1 MSVFDKLKLI
11 RGGADRPRRVRK
23 TAEVSGTSEFLET
36 SPLVSTLIFVATV
49 AAIVLI
55 SFVGVSTANL
65 PVLPNQLSSVRVV
78 AGAPFSYES
87 AEKTRVAREQIRD
100 RVPPVFRLEFGPLRQ
115 FEAHMRGLLAE
126 LDALE
131 ARFPGGAAD
140 GEERRQ
146 VLIGVVNAFNAKGPY
161 RANVEDVAALLASGD
176 SRHRFTLV
184 ENGLVILREIYSQGV
199 HDGTLLFGDS
209 SDGRVT
215 TVQIAQEDGSIAQQG
230 AESMEDALM
239 LLRINL
245 GAEGMGRETWVPLFR
260 IFRNGLTPNLIYDQ
274 EATGRR
280 QAEALAMFKPVVV
293 NVERGQTIL
302 EPNTHVTAEQ
312 YEMLAAHRQ
321 FLLENG
327 DAALTEGLQ
336 LFGRVLLVLAMLFAC
351 VFYIRLEDR
360 ATLQSNSRLGLLALM
375 AVFNLGLV
383 RLVYSF
389 GGFPFFITNSETA
402 SLLPYLAPTALAP
415 LIVVILIDAGPAV
428 FMALLISIFT
438 GVIYGNRLDLLV
450 LTFLAS
456 MVAIYAARSTRKR
469 GNVVRAAFLGGLTVA
484 VFALLI
490 GVVDKLPIVMIL
502 LHMAAGVFMG
512 MLTGVVVVGVLP
524 VLEGLFKRTTDIT
537 LLELTDYNHPLL
549 RRMQLEAP
557 GTYHHSLVVAQ
568 LSENAAN
575 AINANPLLARVCALF
590 HDIGKTTK
598 PEYFSENQREG
609 INPHDVSNPS
619 LSALII
625 KSHVKEGVD
634 LALKH
639 RLPRA
644 VIDVIQQHH
653 GTSLIRYFF
662 QRALSGLK
670 TTAGS
675 QPPFSAGTR
684 PPLGGSRSP
693 LAALTAPPGLQ
704 PVPVSE
710 TTYRYDG
717 PKPQFK
723 ESAIIHMADGVE
735 AASRSL
741 RKITPQHLG
750 ELIDQIVHER
760 IEDGQLDECPLTFE
774 EIAKIKSSFN
784 FTLLNMLHSR
794 VAYPPAENPGEAH
807 AAGSG
812 AK

>member
-11 RGGADRPRRVRK
+11 RGSADRPRRTRK
-23 TAEVSGTSEFLET
+23 TAEVSGTAEFLET

-49 AAIVLI
+49 VAIVFI
-55 SFVGVSTANL
+55 SFVGVSTVNL

-78 AGAPFSYES
+78 AGAPFTYES
-87 AEKTRVAREQIRD
+87 AERTRLVREQIRD

-115 FEAHMRGLLAE
+115 FETHMRALLAD
-126 LDALE
+126 LDTIEALHPAGPDSDL
-131 ARFPGGAAD
+131 ARRAA
-140 GEERRQ
+140 
-146 VLIGVVNAFNAKGPY
+146 LAPVVNAFNAKGPY
-161 RANVEDVAALLASGD
+161 RANIDDVASLLAAGD
-176 SRHRFTLV
+176 SAQRFSLAET
-184 ENGLVILREIYSQGV
+184 GLVILREIYTQGV
-199 HDGTLLFGDS
+199 HDTTLLFADS
-209 SDGRVT
+209 NDGRVT
-215 TVQIAQEDGSIAQQG
+215 MVQIVREDGAIAQQG
-230 AESMEDALM
+230 AETLEEALT

-245 GAEGMGRETWVPLFR
+245 AAEGAGRETSLALFR

-274 EATGRR
+274 AATQRR
-280 QAEALAMFKPVVV
+280 QAEALANLKSVVV
-293 NVERGQTIL
+293 SVERGQTIL
-302 EPNTHVTAEQ
+302 EPNTHVTSER
-312 YEMLAAHRQ
+312 YEMLVAHRQ
-321 FLLENG
+321 FLMESG
-327 DAALTEGLQ
+327 EVAITEGLQ
-336 LFGRVLLVLAMLFAC
+336 LFGRILLVLAMLFAC
-351 VFYIRLEDR
+351 VFYIRMEDR
-360 ATLQSNSRLGLLALM
+360 ASLQSNSRLGLLALV
-375 AVFNLGLV
+375 AILNLALV
-383 RLVYSF
+383 RLVYSL
-389 GGFPFFITNSETA
+389 GGLPFFITNSDAT

-428 FMALLISIFT
+428 FMALLISIFS

-456 MVAIYAARSTRKR
+456 TVAIYAARTTHKR

-484 VFALLI
+484 VFAFLI
-490 GVVDKLPIVMIL
+490 GIIDKLPVLMVL
-502 LHMAAGVFMG
+502 LHMGAGLVMG
-512 MLTGVVVVGVLP
+512 IVTGVTVVGVLP

-575 AINANPLLARVCALF
+575 AINANPLLTRVCALF

-609 INPHDVSNPS
+609 INPHDASNPS

-639 RLPRA
+639 HLPRA

-662 QRALSGLK
+662 QRALSSLK
-670 TTAGS
+670 GPPGGGS
-675 QPPFSAGTR
+675 QPPFGPPGPHTR
-684 PPLGGSRSP
+684 PPLNAIGP
-693 LAALTAPPGLQ
+693 APGLL

-717 PKPQFK
+717 PKPHFK
-723 ESAIIHMADGVE
+723 ESAIIHMADSVE

-750 ELIDQIVHER
+750 ELIDQIFHER
-760 IEDGQLDECPLTFE
+760 IEDNQLDECPLTFE
-774 EIAKIKSSFN
+774 EISKIKSSFN

-794 VAYPPAENPGEAH
+794 VAYPPSEPAPDQTAS
-807 AAGSG
+807 GSEP
-812 AK
+812 K

>member
-23 TAEVSGTSEFLET
+23 TAEVSGTVEFLET
-36 SPLVSTLIFVATV
+36 SPLVATLIFVATV
-49 AAIVLI
+49 AAIVFI

-78 AGAPFSYES
+78 AGAPFTYES
-87 AEKTRVAREQIRD
+87 AEKTRLVREQIRD
-100 RVPPVFRLEFGPLRQ
+100 RVPPVFRLEFSPLGQ
-115 FEAHMRGLLAE
+115 FETHMRALLADLE
-126 LDALE
+126 ALE
-131 ARFPGGAAD
+131 PTLPPSAPETDAARRAAL
-140 GEERRQ
+140 EPL
-146 VLIGVVNAFNAKGPY
+146 VAAFNAKGPY
-161 RANVEDVAALLASGD
+161 RASVDDVATLLAAGD
-176 SRHRFTLV
+176 TPQRFALV
-184 ENGLVILREIYSQGV
+184 ENGLVILREIYNQGV
-199 HDGTLLFGDS
+199 HDDTLLFGGAN
-209 SDGRVT
+209 DGRVT
-215 TVQIAQEDGSIAQQG
+215 MVQIVRDDGAIAQQG
-230 AESMEDALM
+230 AESLEEALT

-245 GAEGMGRETWVPLFR
+245 AAEGAGREISAALFR
-260 IFRNGLTPNLIYDQ
+260 IFRNGVTPNLIYDQ
-274 EATGRR
+274 EATQRR
-280 QAEALAMFKPVVV
+280 QAEALANLKPVIVS
-293 NVERGQTIL
+293 VERGQTIL
-302 EPNTHVTAEQ
+302 EPNTHVTTEQ
-312 YEMLAAHRQ
+312 YEMLVAHRQ

-327 DAALTEGLQ
+327 DVALTEGLQ
-336 LFGRVLLVLAMLFAC
+336 LFGRILLVLAMLFAC
-351 VFYIRLEDR
+351 VLYIRLEDR
-360 ATLQSNSRLGLLALM
+360 ATLQSNSRLGLLALV
-375 AVFNLGLV
+375 AILNLGLV
-383 RLVYSF
+383 RLVYSLS
-389 GGFPFFITNSETA
+389 GLPFFVANSDA
-402 SLLPYLAPTALAP
+402 SSLLPYLAPTALAP

-428 FMALLISIFT
+428 FMALLISIFS

-456 MVAIYAARSTRKR
+456 VVAIYGARATRKR
-469 GNVVRAAFLGGLTVA
+469 GNVVRAAFFGGLTVA

-490 GVVDKLPIVMIL
+490 GVIDKLPLTMVL
-502 LHMAAGVFMG
+502 LHMAAGLVMG
-512 MLTGVVVVGVLP
+512 LVTGVVVVGVLP

-549 RRMQLEAP
+549 RLMQLEAP

-590 HDIGKTTK
+590 HDIGKTAK

-609 INPHDVSNPS
+609 INPHDASNPS

-625 KSHVKEGVD
+625 KSHVKEGID

-639 RLPRA
+639 HLPRA

-662 QRALSGLK
+662 QRALSSLK
-670 TTAGS
+670 APAGAGS
-675 QPPFSAGTR
+675 QPPFPPGSR
-684 PPLGGSRSP
+684 PPLVP
-693 LAALTAPPGLQ
+693 LPSAPGLL

-741 RKITPQHLG
+741 RKITPQHLA
-750 ELIDQIVHER
+750 ELIDQIFHER

-774 EIAKIKSSFN
+774 EITKIKSSFN

-794 VAYPPAENPGEAH
+794 VAYPPAE
-807 AAGSG
+807 SG
-812 AK
+812 AEPRASGSVPK

>member
-23 TAEVSGTSEFLET
+23 TAEVSGTVEFLET

-49 AAIVLI
+49 VAIVFI
-55 SFVGVSTANL
+55 SFVGVSTVNL
-65 PVLPNQLSSVRVV
+65 PVLPNQLSSLRVV
-78 AGAPFSYES
+78 AGAPFTYES
-87 AEKTRVAREQIRD
+87 AERTRLVREQIRD

-115 FEAHMRGLLAE
+115 FETHMRALLAD
-126 LDALE
+126 LDAIE
-131 ARFPGGAAD
+131 ALHPPGTPERELARRAA
-140 GEERRQ
+140 
-146 VLIGVVNAFNAKGPY
+146 LAPVVNSFNAKGPY
-161 RANVEDVAALLASGD
+161 RANVEDIASLLASGD
-176 SRHRFTLV
+176 SQQRFSLV
-184 ENGLVILREIYSQGV
+184 ETGLVILREIYTQGV
-199 HDGTLLFGDS
+199 HDTTLLFADA

-215 TVQIAQEDGSIAQQG
+215 MVQIVRDDGAIAQQG
-230 AESMEDALM
+230 AESMEEALT

-245 GAEGMGRETWVPLFR
+245 AAEGAGRETSQSLFR

-274 EATGRR
+274 EATQRR
-280 QAEALAMFKPVVV
+280 QAEALANLKPVVV
-293 NVERGQTIL
+293 AVERGQTIL
-302 EPNTHVTAEQ
+302 EPNTHVTSEQ
-312 YEMLAAHRQ
+312 YEMLVAHRQ
-321 FLLENG
+321 FLMESG
-327 DAALTEGLQ
+327 EVAITEGLQ
-336 LFGRVLLVLAMLFAC
+336 LFGRILLVLAMLFAC
-351 VFYIRLEDR
+351 VFYIRMEDR
-360 ATLQSNSRLGLLALM
+360 ASLQSNSRLGLLALV
-375 AVFNLGLV
+375 AILNLGLV
-383 RLVYSF
+383 RLVYSL
-389 GGFPFFITNSETA
+389 GGLPFFINNSDAT

-415 LIVVILIDAGPAV
+415 LIVLLLIDAGPAV
-428 FMALLISIFT
+428 FMALLISIFS

-456 MVAIYAARSTRKR
+456 TVAIYAARATRKR

-490 GVVDKLPIVMIL
+490 GIIDKLPILMVL
-502 LHMAAGVFMG
+502 LHMAAGLVMG
-512 MLTGVVVVGVLP
+512 VVTGVTVVGVLP
-524 VLEGLFKRTTDIT
+524 LLEGLFKRTTDIT

-549 RRMQLEAP
+549 RLMQLEAP

-609 INPHDVSNPS
+609 VNPHDASNPS

-639 RLPRA
+639 HLPRA

-670 TTAGS
+670 AAPT
-675 QPPFSAGTR
+675 
-684 PPLGGSRSP
+684 GGSRPPFGPHSGAP
-693 LAALTAPPGLQ
+693 LAALNPAPGLL

-750 ELIDQIVHER
+750 ELIDQIFHER
-760 IEDGQLDECPLTFE
+760 IEDNQLDECPLTFE
-774 EIAKIKSSFN
+774 EITKIKSSFN

-794 VAYPPAENPGEAH
+794 VAYPPADT
-807 AAGSG
+807 AADQKASGSRE
-812 AK
+812 K